1 MTISPAGDSALWVEF
16 GNEISLS
23 LNSRVHGLA
32 GSLREKPLRGVV
44 DMVPAYASLLVC
56 YDPMVIS
63 GKKLST
69 ALASRAKKD
78 PGTGPGQGRVVGIP
92 VCYGGDFAPDMDA
105 VCAHTGFSREE
116 VIARHTSPLY
126 RIYMLGFLPG
136 FPYLGGLDPAL
147 ETPRLETP
155 RTKIPAGSVG
165 IGGAQTGIYPLESPG
180 GWRIIGRTPL
190 KPYDPD
196 RAEPFLYR
204 AGDSIRF
211 YPVNRDEYDKS
222 RVTPEWV

>member
-1 MTISPAGDSALWVEF
+1 MG
-16 GNEISLS
+16 
-23 LNSRVHGLA
+23 
-32 GSLREKPLRGVV
+32 
-44 DMVPAYASLLVC
+44 
-56 YDPMVIS
+56 
-63 GKKLST
+63 
-69 ALASRAKKD
+69 
-78 PGTGPGQGRVVGIP
+78 
-92 VCYGGDFAPDMDA
+92 A

-116 VIARHTSPLY
+116 VIARHTAPLY

-211 YPVNRDEYDKS
+211 YPVSRDEYMAGA
-222 RVTPEWV
+222 